1 MVIMKVAGR
10 AVAMRDRA
18 CLEVL
23 HASAAGLRGNPN
35 VTLKIIKMSGQNK
48 GNRIIK
54 KLTRS

>member
-1 MVIMKVAGR
+1 MKVAGR
-10 AVAMRDRA
+10 AVAMSDKA

-48 GNRIIK
+48 GNRIIR